1 MTFRQIV
8 LVLNMQ
14 MRLSNT
20 LNSSYVWF
28 VLAGMVLGRY
38 TELAFLILATLF
50 ILNRLNKV
58 YVSTSCLFVGA
69 LFFFH
74 SLSMVLYNGYDTGKL
89 FQQVVLLFV
98 FVFCYIKFFV
108 IAGFLFLNG
117 FIDI

>member
-1 MTFRQIV
+1 MIFRQII

-74 SLSMVLYNGYDTGKL
+74 SFAKRAGSLPHMLFCLSAV
-89 FQQVVLLFV
+89 QSW
-98 FVFCYIKFFV
+98 
-108 IAGFLFLNG
+108 
-117 FIDI
+117 